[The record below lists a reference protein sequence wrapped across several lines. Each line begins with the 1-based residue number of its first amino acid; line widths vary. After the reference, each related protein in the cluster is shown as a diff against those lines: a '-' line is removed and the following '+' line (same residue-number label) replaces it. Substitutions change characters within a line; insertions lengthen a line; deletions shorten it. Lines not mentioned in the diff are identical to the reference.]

1 MAVSHHGQRKIN
13 ASRLVAKAQNCK
25 FRWAE
30 KSAREVEK
38 LRPHDEKAGV
48 QRDTPTMLRDLAEHL
63 RCCARELSRFRRS
76 GRGTTAVEYALIAP
90 AFLAT
95 LIAVLQTCVFAF
107 AQRTLQNAAMQAGRL
122 IMTGQVQSGNVTQKQ
137 FQNNV
142 CPMIKPLF
150 NCNALMVDVQS
161 YSSLSGAVTSTPPLT
176 YNGQGQVT
184 NSWSYNPGT
193 PGQVVIVRLI
203 YQWSVV
209 GGPLGFMLSNLP
221 NGYSEMMGISAFR
234 AEPYSS

>member
-1 MAVSHHGQRKIN
+1 
-13 ASRLVAKAQNCK
+13 
-25 FRWAE
+25 
-30 KSAREVEK
+30 
-38 LRPHDEKAGV
+38 
-48 QRDTPTMLRDLAEHL
+48 MLRAGTFPFPPL
-63 RCCARELSRFRRS
+63 RAGNDR
-76 GRGTTAVEYALIAP
+76 GRVALIAP

-107 AQRTLQNAAMQAGRL
+107 AQQTLQNAAMQAGRL

-161 YSSLSGAVTSTPPLT
+161 YTSFSGADTSTPPLT

-184 NSWSYNPGT
+184 NSWSYNPGS

-234 AEPYSS
+234 VEPYSS

>member
-1 MAVSHHGQRKIN
+1 M
-13 ASRLVAKAQNCK
+13 AKAQNCK

-30 KSAREVEK
+30 KPAREVEK

-48 QRDTPTMLRDLAEHL
+48 QRDTPTMLRDLAGHL
-63 RCCARELSRFRRS
+63 RRCARELSRFRRS

-107 AQRTLQNAAMQAGRL
+107 AQQTLQNAAVQAGRL

-150 NCNALMVDVQS
+150 NCNA
-161 YSSLSGAVTSTPPLT
+161 
-176 YNGQGQVT
+176 
-184 NSWSYNPGT
+184 
-193 PGQVVIVRLI
+193 
-203 YQWSVV
+203 
-209 GGPLGFMLSNLP
+209 F
-221 NGYSEMMGISAFR
+221 
-234 AEPYSS
+234 

>member
-30 KSAREVEK
+30 KPAREVEK
-38 LRPHDEKAGV
+38 LRPRDEKAGV
-48 QRDTPTMLRDLAEHL
+48 QRDTPTMLRDLAGHL
-63 RCCARELSRFRRS
+63 RRCARELSRFRRS

-107 AQRTLQNAAMQAGRL
+107 AQQTLQNAAMQAGRL

-150 NCNALMVDVQS
+150 NCNALCAELFVAQRRRYLDAAIDLQRAGAGDQFLVVQS
-161 YSSLSGAVTSTPPLT
+161 RHPRTGRHRAPDLS
-176 YNGQGQVT
+176 
-184 NSWSYNPGT
+184 
-193 PGQVVIVRLI
+193 
-203 YQWSVV
+203 SVV